1 MENYSQDT
9 VIVRKNNA
17 VSKNVLDDENY
28 CWRTVDFSSISPS
41 QLCRVT
47 ERRMVFFRI
56 NGITQF
62 WKEKCDINAIMS
74 DLLCGLDRDRLGY
87 AYIIR
92 GDFEGIRV
100 NIGIDESYAD
110 SLKSSLIS

>member
-47 ERRMVFFRI
+47 ERRMVF
-56 NGITQF
+56 
-62 WKEKCDINAIMS
+62 
-74 DLLCGLDRDRLGY
+74 LG
-87 AYIIR
+87 
-92 GDFEGIRV
+92 
-100 NIGIDESYAD
+100 
-110 SLKSSLIS
+110 